1 MPSQS
6 REKQLLKI
14 RENRSHTQLFFFFLD
29 GSVIS
34 VFVAPGES
42 RMKERKRKSKREKEK
57 ETILKTAVAV
67 SSYGHSLYVTILHS
81 DLSPFVVA
89 L

>member
-14 RENRSHTQLFFFFLD
+14 REERSHTQLFFFFLD
-29 GSVIS
+29 GSVIF

-42 RMKERKRKSKREKEK
+42 RMKEKKKRKGERNYFENS
-57 ETILKTAVAV
+57 
-67 SSYGHSLYVTILHS
+67 S
-81 DLSPFVVA
+81 DLCPVFQ
-89 L
+89 

>member
-14 RENRSHTQLFFFFLD
+14 RKERSYTQLFFFFLD

-42 RMKERKRKSKREKEK
+42 RMERTEKKKRKGERNYFENS
-57 ETILKTAVAV
+57 
-67 SSYGHSLYVTILHS
+67 S
-81 DLSPFVVA
+81 DLCPVFQR
-89 L
+89 

>member
-14 RENRSHTQLFFFFLD
+14 REERSHTQLFFFFLD
-29 GSVIS
+29 SSVIS

-42 RMKERKRKSKREKEK
+42 RMKEQKRKSKRKGERNYFEN
-57 ETILKTAVAV
+57 
-67 SSYGHSLYVTILHS
+67 SS
-81 DLSPFVVA
+81 DLCPVFQR
-89 L
+89 

>member
-14 RENRSHTQLFFFFLD
+14 REERSHTQLFFFFLD
-29 GSVIS
+29 SSVIS

-42 RMKERKRKSKREKEK
+42 RMKEQKRKREKEK
-57 ETILKTAVAV
+57 ETILKTAV
-67 SSYGHSLYVTILHS
+67 ILC
-81 DLSPFVVA
+81 PVFQR
-89 L
+89 

>member
-14 RENRSHTQLFFFFLD
+14 QEERSHTQLFFFFLD

-42 RMKERKRKSKREKEK
+42 RMKEQKRKSKREKEK
-57 ETILKTAVAV
+57 EIILKGERNYFEN
-67 SSYGHSLYVTILHS
+67 SS
-81 DLSPFVVA
+81 DLCPVFQR
-89 L
+89 

>member
-14 RENRSHTQLFFFFLD
+14 REDRSHTQLFFFFLD

-42 RMKERKRKSKREKEK
+42 RMKEQKRKREKEK
-57 ETILKTAVAV
+57 KTILKTAVAI
-67 SSYGHSLYVTILHS
+67 SFYGHSLYDTI
-81 DLSPFVVA
+81 
-89 L
+89 